1 MDDEELINQI
11 DLLFQEYM
19 KPLKNYLST
28 QKALKDFNI
37 SDQSAKPK
45 TTNITTKFSLEYNGD
60 TYTYTKNKK
69 CKYCESHYTAWK
81 QPYEQGDR
89 PISVDY
95 DGNVI
100 EGGCPKYN

>member
-1 MDDEELINQI
+1 MDEKEFEEMI
-11 DLLFQEYM
+11 DKKFKY
-19 KPLKNYLST
+19 YLEPIMDFIDT
-28 QKALKDFNI
+28 QKAIRDFNL
-37 SDQSAKPK
+37 SDKSTAPK
-45 TTNITTKFSLEYNGD
+45 AFNTSTKFSVEYNGD

-69 CKYCESHYTAWK
+69 CKYCEEHYTAWK

-89 PISVDY
+89 PIAVDY